1 MKYSYAVK
9 EMVIKLS
16 FKTGKGSVFLG
27 LRQPMENQ
35 LVPMILAV
43 AILAVALGSASLAVA
58 SPSCCAVGSSG
69 GWSGTDLLDNMGS
82 GDSDNQQAKIASPS
96 ASSKAAASKQDIS
109 LTLMPPSKNESEG
122 SRGILIQPSQVTNG
136 DVILNVDTKP
146 QSYIKGA
153 VHIDYLEFTDGSDR
167 PKSTSELSS
176 ILGNAGISRRDPLV
190 IYSDDLSAATY
201 VYLILDSLGQESI
214 RLLDGGLEGWTAAG
228 KPTKSTPSILPQTS
242 YLPALRSDLIASYDY
257 IKGKDVQVVDARSSK
272 EYLVGSIPSSQNIP
286 YDSVLDHGKIKDEAA
301 LKDLFSSLR
310 KDEPVAVYSN
320 SGLKAS
326 LLWYALELRGYDSRL
341 YAGDN
346 WAENLREDN
355 GEDNKIQAAATA
367 APASLPAIGVSR
379 GPSGLKPN
387 CH

>member
-9 EMVIKLS
+9 KMVIKLS

-35 LVPMILAV
+35 LVPMILTV

-69 GWSGTDLLDNMGS
+69 GWSGAELLDNMGS
-82 GDSDNQQAKIASPS
+82 GDSDNQQVKIASSS
-96 ASSKAAASKQDIS
+96 ASSK
-109 LTLMPPSKNESEG
+109 PVEG

-146 QSYIKGA
+146 QRYMKGA
-153 VHIDYLEFTDGSDR
+153 AHIDYLEFMDGSDR
-167 PKSTSELSS
+167 PKSTSELSR
-176 ILGNAGISRRDPLV
+176 ILGKTGISRSDPLV

-242 YLPALRSDLIASYDY
+242 YLPALKSDLIGTYDY
-257 IKGKDVQVVDARSSK
+257 VKGKDVQVVDARSSK

-286 YDSVLDHGKIKDEAA
+286 YDSVLDRGKIKDEAA

-326 LLWYALELRGYDSRL
+326 LLWYALELRGYDSKL

-346 WAENLREDN
+346 WAENLLKNN

-367 APASLPAIGVSR
+367 APTSLPAISVSR